1 MQFQDGGRGDSVLL
15 QVSYLMWLHSS
26 EVQNLQTQFHR
37 YISINVRDI
46 TISGVEKTRPPPYWI
61 FSSSC
66 YFDHVTVIGV
76 LFRIVLPNLV
86 QIGPPAA
93 E

>member
-46 TISGVEKTRPPPYWI
+46 TISGVEKPDLR
-61 FSSSC
+61 
-66 YFDHVTVIGV
+66 HIG
-76 LFRIVLPNLV
+76 FFLPV
-86 QIGPPAA
+86 ATSTTSQ
-93 E
+93 